1 MRSSHLSSAS
11 VVTLLLSLTLV
22 APASAQTLEE
32 EMAASEGDG
41 ASGGSGEPG
50 GEVLGSG
57 SSVVTVDS
65 DHSLNDDQAE
75 LEEVAPVETVDD
87 GISPGE
93 RPDTDYFFLGAFMRA
108 LFVPD
113 FIQGLFVSY
122 EGGTAINGAGGAYF
136 GWRRNGFNVIAE
148 VWYAGFGHQG
158 FYHGSGADDSEYE
171 SVQSNLGVVFGSFL
185 FGWTIPVTEWLGIDI
200 GFGLGFGGMTGNLT
214 RTEAYRDRTVAGAPL
229 RECADVGTP
238 DATYCEGPREMA
250 NPTTGRLDDTRLEG
264 GTYQRLTGTNPFYFG
279 DGGVPPVFFWL
290 DLPRIGVTIRPI
302 RQIQI
307 RLDGG
312 YNLYGF
318 NVGGSIGYGF

>member
-1 MRSSHLSSAS
+1 MRISLFAFA
-11 VVTLLLSLTLV
+11 LASLTI
-22 APASAQTLEE
+22 AQPALAQTLEE
-32 EMAASEGDG
+32 DMAAAEGDG
-41 ASGGSGEPG
+41 AAPADGSVSAVDGGHE
-50 GEVLGSG
+50 L
-57 SSVVTVDS
+57 T
-65 DHSLNDDQAE
+65 DDQAE
-75 LEEVAPVETVDD
+75 LEEVAPVESVDD

-136 GWRRNGFNVIAE
+136 GWRRNGFNVVAE

-158 FYHGSGADDSEYE
+158 FYHGSGAADTEYE
-171 SVQSNLGVVFGSFL
+171 SVQSNLGVVMGSFL

-200 GFGLGFGGMTGNLT
+200 GFGLGFGGMTGSLT
-214 RTEAYRDRTVAGAPL
+214 RQEAYRDTTVAGRPL
-229 RECADVGTP
+229 RECAGPGSP
-238 DATYCEGPREMA
+238 DTTYCESAVEMPGPE
-250 NPTTGRLDDTRLEG
+250 GRLDDTRTRG
-264 GTYQRLTGTNPFYFG
+264 GTYQRSNTSPNPFYFG

-307 RLDGG
+307 RIDGG